1 MKNALFMYTE
11 KFANYKFNDDHPFNQ
26 KRVHLT
32 YDLLTKI
39 DALHTEDIITPSAAS
54 DDDIA
59 LFHNE
64 AYITAVKEASIG
76 NVVPS
81 IEKYGI
87 GTEDTPIFPNMHE
100 AASQVVGATMQ
111 AVDLVMERKT
121 KAAVNLAGGLH
132 HSMKE
137 KASGFC
143 IYNDCAIAIEH
154 IRKKYGAR
162 VLYVDTDAHHGDGVQ
177 MGFYAADDVCTF
189 SIHETGKYLFPGTG
203 NVTERGFGKGFN
215 FSFNLPLDA
224 FTEDG
229 SFLHAYEIALREIAA
244 YFKPDVIITQNGAD
258 AHCYDPLTHLMTTM
272 RTYKYIPKIA
282 QEIAEEYC
290 EGRWIALGGG
300 GYDIWRVVPRA
311 WSNIWLTMK
320 GISVA
325 DEEKLPEAWLNEWQ
339 NDAPVPLPATWGDS
353 SSIYNPIPRKAEIE
367 KKNEH
372 TLKQMISFIK

>member
-1 MKNALFMYTE
+1 MKKAMFMYTD
-11 KFANYKFNDDHPFNQ
+11 KFANYKFNDEHPFNQ

-32 YDLLTKI
+32 YDLLTTTGVLS
-39 DALHTEDIITPSAAS
+39 AEEIITPRTAT
-54 DDDIA
+54 DDEIA

-64 AYITAVKEASIG
+64 TYITALKEASKG
-76 NVVPS
+76 NVPPAL
-81 IEKYGI
+81 EHFGI
-87 GTEDTPIFPNMHE
+87 GTEDTPFFPNMHE
-100 AASQVVGATMQ
+100 AATQIVGATLH

-121 KAAVNLAGGLH
+121 KAALNLAGGLH

-177 MGFYAADDVCTF
+177 MGFYSADDVCTF

-215 FSFNLPLDA
+215 FSFNIPLDP
-224 FTEDG
+224 FTEDD
-229 SFLHAYEIALREIAA
+229 SFMNAYETALREVAA

-258 AHCYDPLTHLMTTM
+258 AHCHDPLTHLMTTM
-272 RTYKYIPKIA
+272 KTYKHIPKIA
-282 QEIAEEYC
+282 KEIADEFC
-290 EGRWIALGGG
+290 DGRWIALGGG

-320 GISVA
+320 DIIIA
-325 DEEKLPEAWLNEWQ
+325 DEQKLPEKWVKKWQ
-339 NDAPVPLPATWGDS
+339 KSSPLPLPDTWGDC
-353 SSIYNPIPRKAEIE
+353 SSIYNPIPRKAEID
-367 KKNEH
+367 KKNDQ
-372 TLKQMISFIK
+372 TLRQMISFIK